1 MSDTDPTPETPVTI
15 GDRLGWFRGDLVAKF
30 DALALQLAT
39 QHTELLAKLDTIA
52 ADTTLAQLL
61 SAIQA
66 GASSGGA
73 TEATAQAIL
82 AAIGTL
88 ESYPY
93 NYTVKELLSLLNV
106 NIAVEPT
113 AKPPAQNTDPG
124 SCAGVYDYVAQATGM
139 TLVGT
144 FVDGGITYDAYAPN
158 VPDLGDILTNNGTIY
173 VATVPSPVW
182 EFSGDDVNICLSWNW
197 TGNDVYPYYHSLAG
211 GFAEDIWPAPTS
223 EPGPTP
229 QPHGMTAI
237 GNASYLFESSD
248 NIKSYRFA
256 VKTGVAIAN
265 NVWWHAHRNV
275 RPV

>member
-15 GDRLGWFRGDLVAKF
+15 GDRLAWFRGDMVAGF
-30 DALALQLAT
+30 AALSLQLES
-39 QHTELLAKLDTIA
+39 QHTALLAKLDTIA

-66 GASSGGA
+66 GASGGA

-88 ESYPY
+88 QSYPY
-93 NYTVKELLSLLNV
+93 NYTVKELLSLVNV
-106 NIAVEPT
+106 NIAAEPT
-113 AKPPAQNTDPG
+113 SKPPVQNTDPG

-144 FVDGGITYDAYAPN
+144 FVDGGITYDAYAPG
-158 VPDLGDILTNNGTIY
+158 VPDLGDILTNNGTSY
-173 VATVPSPVW
+173 VATVPQPVW
-182 EFSGDDVNICLSWNW
+182 EFTADNVTICLSWNW

-211 GFAEDIWPAPTS
+211 GFAEDIWPVPSSTPS
-223 EPGPTP
+223 GIP

-237 GNASYLFESSD
+237 GNTSYLFESLG

-256 VKTGVAIAN
+256 VKTGVSIAT

-275 RPV
+275 AS